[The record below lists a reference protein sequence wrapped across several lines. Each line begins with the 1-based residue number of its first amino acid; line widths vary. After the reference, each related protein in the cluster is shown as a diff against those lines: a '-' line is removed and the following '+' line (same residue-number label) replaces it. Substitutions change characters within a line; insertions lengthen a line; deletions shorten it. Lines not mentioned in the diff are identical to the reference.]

1 MKYNKKETDNYKMS
15 TTKANISHYMV
26 CLLLKSCDPVKFLE
40 FMQRDYLSWC
50 EFGNGDIVVF
60 LENIF
65 QMGDIDDAYEA
76 YIALNIKDICIIL
89 TICYRYFYDDRFVQ
103 QDFIYHYE
111 RLLSTSPDD
120 ATTLSLDNCF
130 KSAYSLIEDCRATL
144 FAEDETILFYME
156 KQDEND
162 FIWYGTKIPQQPM
175 FAINVGVEKS
185 RVITLERQEKIR
197 EEREKKLK
205 DDEQLLKAL
214 EEGKEVKVSKKSQTK
229 LANKKREQEKKE
241 REEYEKRSAI
251 AEAERQ
257 RQLKKKQ
264 EQKKAKKNK

>member
-1 MKYNKKETDNYKMS
+1 MS
-15 TTKANISHYMV
+15 TTKATISHYMV
-26 CLLLKSCDPVKFLE
+26 CLLLKTCNPVKFFE

-50 EFGNGDIVVF
+50 EIGNGDIVVF

-65 QMGDIDDAYEA
+65 EMVDINAVHENF
-76 YIALNIKDICIIL
+76 IALEIKDISILL

-103 QDFIYHYE
+103 QDFIQEYE

-120 ATTLSLDNCF
+120 ATTLTLDNCF
-130 KSAYSLIEDCRATL
+130 KNAYSIIEDCQKML
-144 FAEDETILFYME
+144 FAEDETVLFYME
-156 KQDEND
+156 KQDDND

-185 RVITLERQEKIR
+185 RVITLKRQEKIR

-205 DDEQLLKAL
+205 EEEELLKAL
-214 EEGKEVKVSKKSQTK
+214 ENAKEVKVSKKSQTK
-229 LANKKREQEKKE
+229 QANKKREQEKKE
-241 REEYEKRSAI
+241 REEYEKRTAI